1 MEGAHTSTSG
11 GNTVGGASSSTVSPE
26 DASPRVFVPVYA
38 MGERSVEITTLG
50 VFTSELAAVR
60 AMIAEINSMEFIRDY
75 MVADD
80 LETYKKRRQET
91 QQPTNSVVDAASA
104 EATAENEDDEHDDY
118 ELLEE
123 MLIDF
128 YAAAKASQ
136 KPYKRRRK
144 QTSCDEER
152 AKSTAALRTM
162 IEAYVST
169 GDCIFQAA
177 ICCHPLN
184 SQPDKRD
191 PNVVLL

>member
-91 QQPTNSVVDAASA
+91 QHPTNSVTDASSA
-104 EATAENEDDEHDDY
+104 EATAENEDNE

-128 YAAAKASQ
+128 YVAAKASQ

-162 IEAYVST
+162 IETYVST
-169 GDCIFQAA
+169 GDCIFKAA

-184 SQPDKRD
+184 SHPDKRD